1 MENLKVNLTILLS
14 FLSCFTVLAQNDIK
28 IQEAFSESYKA
39 ETGENYSVSI
49 SSLKAVYRADDY
61 AVNVRLGWLFLL
73 SKQYTESISYYNM
86 AITLKP
92 YAIEAR
98 FGMIKALNAL
108 ESWDKVKEQYEAIL
122 KIDPQNTT
130 SLYWLGILLYN
141 RKDFDNAA
149 RNFEKIVNLY
159 PMDYGSV
166 IMLAWTRLYQGKKS
180 DAKVLFSHALLL
192 SPNDASA
199 TSGLNQLK

>member
-1 MENLKVNLTILLS
+1 MENLKVKLIIPLL
-14 FLSCFTVLAQNDIK
+14 FLWCFTVLAQNEVK

-39 ETGENYSVSI
+39 EKSENYSSGI
-49 SSLKAVYRADDY
+49 SSLKAVYREDDY

-73 SKQYTESISYYNM
+73 STQYTESVSYYNK
-86 AITLKP
+86 AINLKP
-92 YAIEAR
+92 DAIEAR
-98 FGMIKALNAL
+98 FGMIKVLNAL

-130 SLYWLGILLYN
+130 SLYWMGILLYN

-149 RNFEKIVNLY
+149 RNFEKIVDLY

-166 IMLAWTRLYQGKKS
+166 IMLAWTSLSQGKKS
-180 DAKVLFSHALLL
+180 YAKVLFNHALLL
-192 SPNDASA
+192 YPNDVSA
-199 TSGLNQLK
+199 TSGLNHLN